1 MTDNDVF
8 DTRDKLVNTLEK
20 QKQNLKAKFRELM
33 ETDTNRLPLE
43 PYERWPKEARTL
55 FDEYGR
61 VVSEIT
67 RRNAQRGQAQLSAF
81 VKELWSRRRPR
92 PRRRPLPTGPH
103 CSLIGFRIRGILA
116 PWCGWRKLSGRA
128 R

>member
-8 DTRDKLVNTLEK
+8 DTRDELVDNLET
-20 QKQNLKAKFRELM
+20 QEQDLKAKFRELM

-81 VKELWSRRRPR
+81 VKELNS
-92 PRRRPLPTGPH
+92 GNE
-103 CSLIGFRIRGILA
+103 
-116 PWCGWRKLSGRA
+116 LSPEAAQWWWNRY
-128 R
+128 

>member
-8 DTRDKLVNTLEK
+8 ETRDKLVNTLEK
-20 QKQNLKAKFRELM
+20 QKQNLKAKFREIM

-67 RRNAQRGQAQLSAF
+67 RRNAQRDQAQLSAF
-81 VKELWSRRRPR
+81 MKELNS
-92 PRRRPLPTGPH
+92 G
-103 CSLIGFRIRGILA
+103 SE
-116 PWCGWRKLSGRA
+116 LSPEAA
-128 R
+128 RWWWNRY

>member
-8 DTRDKLVNTLEK
+8 DTRDKLVDNLET
-20 QKQNLKAKFRELM
+20 QEQDLKAKFRELM

-43 PYERWPKEARTL
+43 PYERWSNEARTL

-67 RRNAQRGQAQLSAF
+67 RRITQRDRAQLSAF
-81 VKELWSRRRPR
+81 VKELKS
-92 PRRRPLPTGPH
+92 GN
-103 CSLIGFRIRGILA
+103 
-116 PWCGWRKLSGRA
+116 KLSPEAAQWWWNRY
-128 R
+128 

>member
-1 MTDNDVF
+1 MTDAKRTDVF
-8 DTRDKLVNTLEK
+8 DTRDKLVDTLEK
-20 QKQNLKAKFRELM
+20 QKQNLKAKFRQIM

-67 RRNAQRGQAQLSAF
+67 RRNAQRDQAQLSAF
-81 VKELWSRRRPR
+81 MKELNS
-92 PRRRPLPTGPH
+92 GDE
-103 CSLIGFRIRGILA
+103 
-116 PWCGWRKLSGRA
+116 LSPEAA
-128 R
+128 RWWWNRY

>member
-8 DTRDKLVNTLEK
+8 DTRHKLVDTLEK
-20 QKQNLKAKFRELM
+20 QKQNLKAKFRQIM

-67 RRNAQRGQAQLSAF
+67 RRNAQRDQAQLSAF
-81 VKELWSRRRPR
+81 VKELKS
-92 PRRRPLPTGPH
+92 GDE
-103 CSLIGFRIRGILA
+103 
-116 PWCGWRKLSGRA
+116 LSPEAAQWWWNRY
-128 R
+128 

>member
-8 DTRDKLVNTLEK
+8 DTRDKLVDTLET
-20 QKQNLKAKFRELM
+20 QEQDLKAKFRELM

-43 PYERWPKEARTL
+43 PYERWSNEARTL

-67 RRNAQRGQAQLSAF
+67 RRITQRDRAQLSAF
-81 VKELWSRRRPR
+81 VKELKS
-92 PRRRPLPTGPH
+92 GN
-103 CSLIGFRIRGILA
+103 
-116 PWCGWRKLSGRA
+116 KLSPEAAQWWWNRY
-128 R
+128 

>member
-8 DTRDKLVNTLEK
+8 DTRDKLVDTLEK

-33 ETDTNRLPLE
+33 ETDANRLPLE

-81 VKELWSRRRPR
+81 VKELKS
-92 PRRRPLPTGPH
+92 GNE
-103 CSLIGFRIRGILA
+103 
-116 PWCGWRKLSGRA
+116 LSPEAAQWWWNRY
-128 R
+128 

>member
-8 DTRDKLVNTLEK
+8 DTRDKLVDTLEK
-20 QKQNLKAKFRELM
+20 QKQNLKAKFREIM

-67 RRNAQRGQAQLSAF
+67 RRNAQRDQAQLSAF
-81 VKELWSRRRPR
+81 VKELKS
-92 PRRRPLPTGPH
+92 GNE
-103 CSLIGFRIRGILA
+103 
-116 PWCGWRKLSGRA
+116 LSTEAAQWWWNRY
-128 R
+128 

>member
-8 DTRDKLVNTLEK
+8 DTRDELVDNLET
-20 QKQNLKAKFRELM
+20 QEQDLKAKFRELM

-43 PYERWPKEARTL
+43 PYERWSNEARTL

-67 RRNAQRGQAQLSAF
+67 RRITQRDRAQLSAF
-81 VKELWSRRRPR
+81 VKELKS
-92 PRRRPLPTGPH
+92 GN
-103 CSLIGFRIRGILA
+103 
-116 PWCGWRKLSGRA
+116 KLSPEAAQWWWNRY
-128 R
+128 

>member
-8 DTRDKLVNTLEK
+8 DTRDKLANTLEK
-20 QKQNLKAKFRELM
+20 QRQNLKAKFREIM

-43 PYERWPKEARTL
+43 PYERWPNEARTL

-67 RRNAQRGQAQLSAF
+67 RRNAQCCRD
-81 VKELWSRRRPR
+81 
-92 PRRRPLPTGPH
+92 
-103 CSLIGFRIRGILA
+103 FRA
-116 PWCGWRKLSGRA
+116 
-128 R
+128 

>member
-1 MTDNDVF
+1 MTDAKKTDVF
-8 DTRDKLVNTLEK
+8 DTRDKLVDTLEK
-20 QKQNLKAKFRELM
+20 QKQNLKAKFREIM

-43 PYERWPKEARTL
+43 PYERWLKEARTL

-81 VKELWSRRRPR
+81 VKELKS
-92 PRRRPLPTGPH
+92 GDE
-103 CSLIGFRIRGILA
+103 
-116 PWCGWRKLSGRA
+116 LSPEAAQWWWNRY
-128 R
+128 

>member
-8 DTRDKLVNTLEK
+8 DTRDKLVDTLEK

-33 ETDTNRLPLE
+33 ETDASRLPLE
-43 PYERWPKEARTL
+43 PYERWPKDARPL

-67 RRNAQRGQAQLSAF
+67 RRNAQRDQAQLSAF
-81 VKELWSRRRPR
+81 MKELNS
-92 PRRRPLPTGPH
+92 GDE
-103 CSLIGFRIRGILA
+103 
-116 PWCGWRKLSGRA
+116 LSPEAAQWWWNRY
-128 R
+128 

>member
-8 DTRDKLVNTLEK
+8 DTRDKRVNTLEK
-20 QKQNLKAKFRELM
+20 QKQDLKAKFCELI

-67 RRNAQRGQAQLSAF
+67 RRNAQRDQAQLSTF
-81 VKELWSRRRPR
+81 MKELNS
-92 PRRRPLPTGPH
+92 GN
-103 CSLIGFRIRGILA
+103 
-116 PWCGWRKLSGRA
+116 KLSPEAAQWWWNRY
-128 R
+128 

>member
-20 QKQNLKAKFRELM
+20 QKQDLKAKFRELM

-81 VKELWSRRRPR
+81 VKELKS
-92 PRRRPLPTGPH
+92 GDE
-103 CSLIGFRIRGILA
+103 
-116 PWCGWRKLSGRA
+116 LSPEAAQWWWNRY
-128 R
+128 

>member
-8 DTRDKLVNTLEK
+8 DTRDKLVDTREK

-33 ETDTNRLPLE
+33 ETDTNRLPVE

-67 RRNAQRGQAQLSAF
+67 RRNAQRDQAQLSAF
-81 VKELWSRRRPR
+81 VKELNS
-92 PRRRPLPTGPH
+92 GNE
-103 CSLIGFRIRGILA
+103 
-116 PWCGWRKLSGRA
+116 LSPEAAQWWWDRY
-128 R
+128 

>member
-8 DTRDKLVNTLEK
+8 DTRDKLVDTLET
-20 QKQNLKAKFRELM
+20 QKQTLKAKFRELM

-43 PYERWPKEARTL
+43 PYEKWPKEARTL

-81 VKELWSRRRPR
+81 VKELKS
-92 PRRRPLPTGPH
+92 GNE
-103 CSLIGFRIRGILA
+103 
-116 PWCGWRKLSGRA
+116 LSPEAAQWWWNRY
-128 R
+128 

>member
-8 DTRDKLVNTLEK
+8 DTQDKLVNTLEK
-20 QKQNLKAKFRELM
+20 QKQDLKAKFCELM

-55 FDEYGR
+55 FDEYQK

-81 VKELWSRRRPR
+81 MKELNS
-92 PRRRPLPTGPH
+92 GNE
-103 CSLIGFRIRGILA
+103 
-116 PWCGWRKLSGRA
+116 LSPKAAQWWWNRY
-128 R
+128 

>member
-8 DTRDKLVNTLEK
+8 DTRDKLVDTLEK
-20 QKQNLKAKFRELM
+20 QKQNLKAKFREIM

-43 PYERWPKEARTL
+43 PYEKWPKEARTL
-55 FDEYGR
+55 FDEYQK

-81 VKELWSRRRPR
+81 VKELKS
-92 PRRRPLPTGPH
+92 GNE
-103 CSLIGFRIRGILA
+103 
-116 PWCGWRKLSGRA
+116 LSPKAAQWWWNRY
-128 R
+128 

>member
-8 DTRDKLVNTLEK
+8 NTRDKLVNTLEK

-43 PYERWPKEARTL
+43 PYEKWPKEARTL
-55 FDEYGR
+55 FDAYGR

-67 RRNAQRGQAQLSAF
+67 RRMAQRDRTQLSAF
-81 VKELWSRRRPR
+81 MKELNS
-92 PRRRPLPTGPH
+92 GN
-103 CSLIGFRIRGILA
+103 
-116 PWCGWRKLSGRA
+116 KLSPEAAQWWWNRY
-128 R
+128 

>member
-8 DTRDKLVNTLEK
+8 DTRDELVDNLET
-20 QKQNLKAKFRELM
+20 QEQDLKAKFRELM

-67 RRNAQRGQAQLSAF
+67 RRNSQRDQAQLSAF
-81 VKELWSRRRPR
+81 VKELK
-92 PRRRPLPTGPH
+92 G
-103 CSLIGFRIRGILA
+103 GN
-116 PWCGWRKLSGRA
+116 KLSPEAAQWWWNRY
-128 R
+128 

>member
-8 DTRDKLVNTLEK
+8 DTRDKLVDTLEK
-20 QKQNLKAKFRELM
+20 QKRNLKAKFRELI

-43 PYERWPKEARTL
+43 PYEKWPKEARTL

-67 RRNAQRGQAQLSAF
+67 RRNAQRDQAQLSAF
-81 VKELWSRRRPR
+81 VKELNS
-92 PRRRPLPTGPH
+92 GN
-103 CSLIGFRIRGILA
+103 
-116 PWCGWRKLSGRA
+116 KLSPEAAQWWWNRY
-128 R
+128 

>member
-20 QKQNLKAKFRELM
+20 QRQNLKAKFREIM
-33 ETDTNRLPLE
+33 ETDANRLPLE
-43 PYERWPKEARTL
+43 SYERWPRETQTL

-67 RRNAQRGQAQLSAF
+67 RRNAQRDQAQLSAF
-81 VKELWSRRRPR
+81 VKELKS
-92 PRRRPLPTGPH
+92 GDE
-103 CSLIGFRIRGILA
+103 
-116 PWCGWRKLSGRA
+116 LSPEAAQWWWNRY
-128 R
+128 

>member
-8 DTRDKLVNTLEK
+8 NTWANVNILGK
-20 QKQNLKAKFRELM
+20 RKQNLKAKFCELM

-43 PYERWPKEARTL
+43 PYERWSKEARTL

-67 RRNAQRGQAQLSAF
+67 RRNAQRDQAQLSAF
-81 VKELWSRRRPR
+81 VKELKS
-92 PRRRPLPTGPH
+92 GND
-103 CSLIGFRIRGILA
+103 
-116 PWCGWRKLSGRA
+116 LSPEAAQWWWNRY
-128 R
+128 

>member
-8 DTRDKLVNTLEK
+8 DTRDKLVDNLET
-20 QKQNLKAKFRELM
+20 QEQDLKAKFRELM

-81 VKELWSRRRPR
+81 VKELNS
-92 PRRRPLPTGPH
+92 GNE
-103 CSLIGFRIRGILA
+103 
-116 PWCGWRKLSGRA
+116 LSPEAAQWWWNRY
-128 R
+128 

>member
-8 DTRDKLVNTLEK
+8 DTRDKLVDTLEK
-20 QKQNLKAKFRELM
+20 QKQNLKAKFREIM

-43 PYERWPKEARTL
+43 PYERWPKETRTL

-81 VKELWSRRRPR
+81 VKELKS
-92 PRRRPLPTGPH
+92 GNE
-103 CSLIGFRIRGILA
+103 
-116 PWCGWRKLSGRA
+116 LSPEAAQWWWNRY
-128 R
+128 

>member
-8 DTRDKLVNTLEK
+8 NTHDKLVNTLEK

-33 ETDTNRLPLE
+33 ETDGNRLPAE

-67 RRNAQRGQAQLSAF
+67 RRNAQRDQAQLSAF
-81 VKELWSRRRPR
+81 VKELN
-92 PRRRPLPTGPH
+92 
-103 CSLIGFRIRGILA
+103 
-116 PWCGWRKLSGRA
+116 SGNKMSPEAAQWWWNRY
-128 R
+128 